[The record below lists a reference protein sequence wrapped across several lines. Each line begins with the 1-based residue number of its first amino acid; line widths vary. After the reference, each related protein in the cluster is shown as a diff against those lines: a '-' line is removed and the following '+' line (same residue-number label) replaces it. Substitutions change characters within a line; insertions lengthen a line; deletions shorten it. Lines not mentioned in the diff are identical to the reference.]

1 MNLRSFILI
10 AYVRVEKIDFKLNR
24 DVKNDVEKEMIV
36 MLYLDIPYELKESVK
51 KLGARWEP
59 KFKKWYVEKK
69 GDFFSEKKVKFLRI
83 LAGNH
88 DLQKSDNL

>member
-59 KFKKWYVEKK
+59 RFQKWYVEK
-69 GDFFSEKKVKFLRI
+69 EE
-83 LAGNH
+83 N
-88 DLQKSDNL
+88 